1 MLVVGSVNIDILIP
15 TPRCPVAGETLV
27 STSSIPSLTN
37 GRNSLVPGGTGA
49 NQAVACARLGVKA
62 FLLCRFG
69 NDIFADFLR
78 QNIVEN
84 QVDLTYS
91 STSASHPSGMAVV
104 MLFPSGESSA
114 LVLSGSN
121 HDWPEGKIVREEEEE
136 VEEEEDD
143 KRIEDNIIHR
153 SLDSLSRS
161 YSIACIMLQMEIP
174 HHVNMAV
181 ITVASERG
189 IPIFHDLCGESRV
202 LNVNYLS
209 RCAYLSPN
217 ISELSRLTNE
227 MPVNT
232 EEEIIAA
239 AGQLQQKG
247 ARNVLITRG
256 SEGSLLI
263 TERKTKREEGIEG
276 GFHSKGDGTIVRQVC
291 FPVEGVVDEAGAGD
305 NFRAAFV
312 VAHYVEGRSVE
323 ESLRFAA
330 ASGAVAVGKPGGGLL
345 IGSTREEINRLLI

>member
-1 MLVVGSVNIDILIP
+1 MCAGGGQCEHRYPHPHPPLPYSRRN
-15 TPRCPVAGETLV
+15 PRLHLLHPFSYKWKEFPC
-27 STSSIPSLTN
+27 SRWN
-37 GRNSLVPGGTGA
+37 GRHDL
-49 NQAVACARLGVKA
+49 
-62 FLLCRFG
+62 
-69 NDIFADFLR
+69 FADFLR
-78 QNIVEN
+78 QNIGYD

-121 HDWPEGKIVREEEEE
+121 HDWPEGNIVGSREEEEE
-136 VEEEEDD
+136 VEEKEEEEEEEDD
-143 KRIEDNIIHR
+143 KRIEDDTIQR

-181 ITVASERG
+181 IALASERG
-189 IPIFHDLCGESRV
+189 IPIFQDLCGKSRV
-202 LNVNYLS
+202 LDENYLC

-263 TERKTKREEGIEG
+263 RERKNKREEGIED
-276 GFHSKGDGTIVRQVC
+276 GFNSKGDGNDIVRQAC
-291 FPVEGVVDEAGAGD
+291 FPVERVVDEAGAGD

>member
-143 KRIEDNIIHR
+143 KRIEDDTIQR

-181 ITVASERG
+181 IALASERG

-263 TERKTKREEGIEG
+263 TGRKTKREEGI
-276 GFHSKGDGTIVRQVC
+276 FHSTGIDNIVRQAC
-291 FPVEGVVDEAGAGD
+291 FPVERVVDEAGAGD

-312 VAHYVEGRSVE
+312 VAHYVEGRGVE